1 MNTRRYP
8 RTTNEAFQRTA
19 EYGCAIERPLTTG
32 DKAVTVACIFAALYL
47 AVFFISEWLK

>member
-8 RTTNEAFQRTA
+8 RTMNEAFQRTA

-32 DKAVTVACIFAALYL
+32 DKAVTVACIGASLYL
-47 AVFFISEWLK
+47 AVFFIVEWLS